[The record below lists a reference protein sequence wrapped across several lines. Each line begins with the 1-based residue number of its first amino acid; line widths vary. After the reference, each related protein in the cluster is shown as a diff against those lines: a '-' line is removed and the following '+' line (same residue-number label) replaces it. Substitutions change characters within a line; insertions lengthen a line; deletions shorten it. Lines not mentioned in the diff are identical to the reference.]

1 MFIYG
6 TIFDCHM
13 KINLTVPLK
22 RFLKITALIY
32 IYQLAKFG
40 DLISCGTNTHH
51 DITDLVNQGW
61 FKIQKLA
68 NLENET

>member
-1 MFIYG
+1 M
-6 TIFDCHM
+6 
-13 KINLTVPLK
+13 PLK

-32 IYQLAKFG
+32 IYQLAWFG

-68 NLENET
+68 HLENET